1 MTDNLNV
8 ALQLLALGM
17 SITFG
22 ALFLLWG
29 LMALLTFLTSRGA
42 GEETTAAPSVEAG
55 VSPPDQEAVR
65 ERRRR
70 AAAAAVAVA
79 LAREQMVRSSVSPTS
94 AVSPWQAATRM
105 VRFGRQGREQS

>member
-1 MTDNLNV
+1 MSDNLTV

-42 GEETTAAPSVEAG
+42 GEEPTTAPSAEAG
-55 VSPPDQEAVR
+55 VSLPDQETVR

-79 LAREQMVRSSVSPTS
+79 LAREQMARSGVPPTS
-94 AVSPWQAATRM
+94 AVSPWQAATRI
-105 VRFGRQGREQS
+105 VRFRRQGREPL

>member
-1 MTDNLNV
+1 MIDNLNV
-8 ALQLLALGM
+8 ALQILALGM
-17 SITFG
+17 SFTFG
-22 ALFLLWG
+22 ALFLVWG
-29 LMALLTFLTSRGA
+29 LMALLTFLTSGGA
-42 GEETTAAPSVEAG
+42 GEETTAAPLVEDG
-55 VSPPDQEAVR
+55 VSLPDQEAVR